1 MGTLLTDDQT
11 DVPIV
16 LVVEDE
22 PLLRMMAVDMV
33 EEAGFIAVEAADS
46 HQAIAILKART
57 DIRIVFTDIDL
68 PGGLDGMK
76 LAAAIRDR
84 WPPVEIIM
92 TSGHLKPATCDMP
105 PRSVFYPKPYPQERV
120 IATMQAMA
128 A

>member
-1 MGTLLTDDQT
+1 MLLTDDRAA
-11 DVPIV
+11 VPVI

-22 PLLRMMAVDMV
+22 PLLRMMAADLVT
-33 EEAGFIAVEAADS
+33 EAGFDALEAADADE
-46 HQAIAILKART
+46 AIAILQAHPE
-57 DIRIVFTDIDL
+57 IRVVFTDIDL

-92 TSGHLKPATCDMP
+92 TSGHLKPAAADMP
-105 PRSVFYPKPYPQERV
+105 ARSVFYPKPYPHDRV

-128 A
+128 G